1 MPYITQEDR
10 KRVDETQIP
19 KTQGELN
26 YLIHTILEKRLKAS
40 YSTLNDLIGALDEA
54 LDATINFKTL
64 IENQPQVV
72 RDIHDAMVSY
82 IEHDAKYS
90 IATNEESEKRAAELT
105 TELKG
110 VARCIQLEIYRRIAA
125 PYEEKKKE
133 ENGDIS
139 FYSNAE

>member
-19 KTQGELN
+19 ETQGELN
-26 YLIHTILEKRLKAS
+26 YLIHTILEKRLKVS

-54 LDATINFKTL
+54 LDITINFKTPV
-64 IENQPQVV
+64 ESQTQVV
-72 RDIHDAMVSY
+72 QDIHNAMISY
-82 IEHDAKYS
+82 IENDAKYS
-90 IATNEESEKRAAELT
+90 VATNEGRDKRCAELT
-105 TELKG
+105 VELRG
-110 VARCIQLEIYRRIAA
+110 SVRCIQLEIYRRIAA

-139 FYSNAE
+139 FYSNAK